1 VQVLGALDIGRARHG
16 SRLSTPPV
24 PEWPARALP
33 WSTVRSEIRAI
44 RVTCP
49 LPVAEQ
55 SKGSTGQG
63 IATEVIDFYHLREG
77 KIAEFWLLAD
87 VAFDYKAEP

>member
-16 SRLSTPPV
+16 SRLSIPPV

-55 SKGSTGQG
+55 SKGSTRQG
-63 IATEVIDFYHLREG
+63 IATEVIDFYHLRDGE
-77 KIAEFWLLAD
+77 IAEFWLLAD

>member
-1 VQVLGALDIGRARHG
+1 
-16 SRLSTPPV
+16 
-24 PEWPARALP
+24 
-33 WSTVRSEIRAI
+33 
-44 RVTCP
+44 

>member
-1 VQVLGALDIGRARHG
+1 MQVLGALDIGRARHG

-33 WSTVRSEIRAI
+33 WSRVRSEIRAI